1 MPRINITENSDTYSY
16 QTRPD
21 AFGVIATP
29 ICAIWGPTYDATDED
44 NNPDWQYFQAGFK
57 GTTEF
62 VRTFRGPNKT
72 LGAREK
78 SYDYVLKL
86 LAAGYDVLVKRCDG
100 FGRRSSYTLYDTRES
115 STSAVAE
122 ALYPSAPPAVSGYS
136 FSGASVTVTGKPEL
150 GGSINGLYM
159 SFERTSPIPADW
171 KKATRVT
178 GNILIY
184 YQDNSQGDNRTLLE
198 KVPVVFT
205 QPAPTFKDK
214 TDASVDSGKITEVT
228 FSPVTVPISTSAYIT
243 QAVFKAVSVM
253 PAPTADSLHAIFSG
267 GAEASGLNIKFKA
280 KYPGSYGNQLKV
292 RIKSDV
298 DENGNPIAQIEVFDR
313 NGFYT
318 NNDKIMSTD
327 SLLEQIPV
335 ALSEQGATDN
345 RPYITEAI
353 SEYLGYIVTT
363 GSVSRIIAPGSTKVF
378 SMYGGTDSPTVGNTD
393 TSEGYIPASEIEL
406 ENILN
411 LAKARFY
418 TGTSAYLSY
427 IQNVH
432 SSLTQSEKIQLWSF
446 QKCML
451 NVMGMIPELTDP
463 FVYDWDA
470 VFCGIQDDQYIP
482 KSYIDKRAENHEET
496 DVDFEVTRI
505 HYLLFEVASQSKCGA
520 AIVGTPFGMKRGTWV
535 PSSKC
540 GTGAVEFKN
549 SLSLTLGPT
558 LSTYG
563 EVVGPWCRSTLPL
576 NGKNT
581 WVCPELAHL
590 LLIISKKTD
599 DGVRY
604 WWLPP
609 AGMNGSGIV
618 YAPEY
623 KIKKH
628 YLDIIQNHEEGVCLN
643 PLMNVPGK
651 GFTCFGN
658 STLWDKPLGTYN
670 ALQNLSTRFLCNR
683 VKQGIWNAAL
693 EILFRY
699 NNNEAYTH
707 FYALL
712 SPLLDT
718 MRSVGALNSTPKNPL
733 GYRIVMNPD
742 IINLDHINA
751 NTVIGRVELAVQGVI
766 DTVNVDLFLLPPN
779 YFEEE
784 GNI

>member
-62 VRTFRGPNKT
+62 VQTFRGPNKT
-72 LGAREK
+72 LGVREK

-100 FGRRSSYTLYDTRES
+100 FGRRSNYTLYKNDEGTKPSIAEAAYLSNPPALFGYS
-115 STSAVAE
+115 STGIKVK
-122 ALYPSAPPAVSGYS
+122 
-136 FSGASVTVTGKPEL
+136 VTGKTEL
-150 GGSINGLYM
+150 GGSLNGLYM
-159 SFERTSPIPADW
+159 TFERTTPIPKDW
-171 KKATRVT
+171 KKSTRVT

-184 YQDNSQGDNRTLLE
+184 HQDNRNGDNRTLLE
-198 KVPVVFT
+198 KIPVVFT
-205 QPAPTFKDK
+205 QPAPTIENNE
-214 TDASVDSGKITEVT
+214 GITSDQTVK
-228 FSPVTVPISTSAYIT
+228 FAPVTVSITNSAYIN
-243 QAVFKAVSVM
+243 QAIFEGISVL
-253 PAPTADSLHAIFSG
+253 PAPTTENLSGVFSG
-267 GAEASGLNIKFKA
+267 GSATTELKLKFKA

-298 DENGNPIAQIEVFDR
+298 DSVGNPIAQIEIFDR

-318 NNDKIMSTD
+318 NSDAVMTTD

-345 RPYITEAI
+345 RPYITEAV
-353 SEYLGYIVTT
+353 SEYLGYVTT
-363 GSVSRIIAPGSTKVF
+363 TGKVSLIISPGSTIVF
-378 SMYGGTDSPTVGNTD
+378 SMYGGTDSPTVDDTNTA
-393 TSEGYIPASEIEL
+393 EGYIPASEIEL
-406 ENILN
+406 DNILN
-411 LAKARFY
+411 LAKTRFY
-418 TGTSAYLSY
+418 TETSAYLSY
-427 IQNVH
+427 IKNIY
-432 SSLTQSEKIQLWSF
+432 SSLTQPEKIQLWSF

-451 NVMGMIPELTDP
+451 NVMGMTPELTDP

-482 KSYIDKRAENHEET
+482 KSYIDERAEKQIET
-496 DVDFEVTRI
+496 DVEFEVTRI

-520 AIVGTPFGMKRGTWV
+520 AIVGTPFGMKRGTWD
-535 PSSKC
+535 PLTKY
-540 GTGAVEFKN
+540 GTGAVAFKN
-549 SLSLTLGPT
+549 SLSITLGSV
-558 LSTYG
+558 LSTFG
-563 EVVGPWCRSTLPL
+563 ELVGPWCRSTLPF

-618 YAPEY
+618 YSPEY

-628 YLDIIQNHEEGVCLN
+628 YLDIIQNHDEGVCLN

-683 VKQGIWNAAL
+683 VKQCIWNAAL

-784 GNI
+784 GNM

>member
-29 ICAIWGPTYDATDED
+29 ICAIWGPTYDAADED
-44 NNPDWQYFQAGFK
+44 NNPDWQSFQAGFK

-62 VRTFRGPNKT
+62 VKTFRGPNKT

-100 FGRRSSYTLYDTRES
+100 FGRRSSYTLYNTLVGT
-115 STSAVAE
+115 TSAKAE
-122 ALYPSAPPAVSGYS
+122 AIYPSQPPVTFGYVS
-136 FSGASVTVTGKPEL
+136 SGAKVTVTGKPEL

-159 SFERTSPIPADW
+159 SFERTTPIPSNW
-171 KKATRVT
+171 KEATRVT
-178 GNILIY
+178 GNIKIY
-184 YQDNSQGDNRTLLE
+184 YQDNNQGDNRTLLE
-198 KVPVVFT
+198 NVPVVFT
-205 QPAPTFKDK
+205 QPAPTFKAIEK
-214 TDASVDSGKITEVT
+214 PVGESTQEVV
-228 FSPVTVPISTSAYIT
+228 FSPVTVPISNSAYIT
-243 QAVFKAVSVM
+243 QAVFQGVSVL
-253 PAPTADSLHAIFSG
+253 PSPTADSLDAIFSG
-267 GAEASGLNIKFKA
+267 GDGSAELNIKFKA

-313 NGFYT
+313 NGFY
-318 NNDKIMSTD
+318 NDNDKIMSTD
-327 SLLEQIPV
+327 SLIEQIPV

-345 RPYITEAI
+345 RPYITEAV
-353 SEYLGYIVTT
+353 SEYLGYIVPT
-363 GSVSRIIAPGSTKVF
+363 GNVSLIITPGSIKVF
-378 SMYGGTDSPTVGNTD
+378 SMYGGTDSPTVGSAEV
-393 TSEGYIPASEIEL
+393 SEGYIEASEIEL
-406 ENILN
+406 DTILG
-411 LAKARFY
+411 LAKTRFY
-418 TGTSAYLSY
+418 TETSAYLSY
-427 IQNVH
+427 IRNVYP
-432 SSLTQSEKIQLWSF
+432 SLTQSEKIQLWSF

-451 NVMGMIPELTDP
+451 NVMGMLPELTDP

-482 KSYIDKRAENHEET
+482 KSYIDERAERHEKTNVE
-496 DVDFEVTRI
+496 FEVTRI
-505 HYLLFEVASQSKCGA
+505 HYLLFEVAAQSKCGA
-520 AIVGTPFGMKRGTWV
+520 AIVGTPFGMRRGTWD
-535 PSSKC
+535 PISKY
-540 GTGAVEFKN
+540 GTGAIDFKN

-742 IINLDHINA
+742 VISLDHINA